1 MQKFIA
7 IFLLLTLHGHP
18 IANGVVII
26 DFLLNQEHIKEFL
39 CINKE
44 KPELACNGKCYLTKQ
59 LEETQNK
66 REQEFPDLVHVKYE
80 FVLTFHLNK
89 DIQRIAF
96 CEKRRCILGYDNSYT
111 FQFINDIFHPPSY
124 LNR

>member
-1 MQKFIA
+1 MRKSIA
-7 IFLLLTLHGHP
+7 IFLLLTLHAHP

-26 DFLLNQEHIKEFL
+26 DFLLNQEYIKEFL

-66 REQEFPDLVHVKYE
+66 REQQFPELVHFKYE
-80 FVLTFHLNK
+80 FVLVSHSNK
-89 DIQRIAF
+89 DVQGIAF
-96 CEKRRCILGYDNSYT
+96 CEKGRCILGYDNNYS
-111 FQFINDIFHPPSY
+111 FQFINDIFHPPSC
-124 LNR
+124 LNS